1 MSEGAKST
9 IGKGLEGV
17 ELCETMIAEVDGK
30 AGRLTIQGYDI
41 HELAGK
47 VTFDEEAYLLWHGKL
62 PNRVEYEELIAEMS
76 HARSLPGATIDILK
90 ATAQSASGM
99 HALRMAAATLSE
111 GDAEVDSISIPAS
124 RRRAA
129 RILARMPVIVA
140 AYWRLRNGLS
150 IVEPPAGAGVAESF
164 LHMLH
169 GEPPDP
175 ARVEAL
181 DAYLVAVSEHG
192 MNASTFAGRVVI
204 STDSDMISALTAAVC
219 ALKGPK
225 HGGVPGPVLD
235 MMHAIGT
242 PDQADTWIRKHLS
255 DGKKVMGFGHR
266 IYKVRDPRAEV
277 LSDASF
283 KLIQKGSG
291 DRNLFDL
298 THAVEDTTVKVL
310 AEVKP
315 GRELFANV
323 ELYAALILHTIGIP
337 SEVFTPVFAIGRTA
351 GWTAHMIE
359 QLLDNRIIRPSAVY
373 AGPKDLRWTPMDE
386 RE

>member
-1 MSEGAKST
+1 
-9 IGKGLEGV
+9 
-17 ELCETMIAEVDGK
+17 
-30 AGRLTIQGYDI
+30 
-41 HELAGK
+41 
-47 VTFDEEAYLLWHGKL
+47 
-62 PNRVEYEELIAEMS
+62 
-76 HARSLPGATIDILK
+76 
-90 ATAQSASGM
+90 
-99 HALRMAAATLSE
+99 
-111 GDAEVDSISIPAS
+111 
-124 RRRAA
+124 
-129 RILARMPVIVA
+129 
-140 AYWRLRNGLS
+140 
-150 IVEPPAGAGVAESF
+150 
-164 LHMLH
+164 
-169 GEPPDP
+169 
-175 ARVEAL
+175 
-181 DAYLVAVSEHG
+181 